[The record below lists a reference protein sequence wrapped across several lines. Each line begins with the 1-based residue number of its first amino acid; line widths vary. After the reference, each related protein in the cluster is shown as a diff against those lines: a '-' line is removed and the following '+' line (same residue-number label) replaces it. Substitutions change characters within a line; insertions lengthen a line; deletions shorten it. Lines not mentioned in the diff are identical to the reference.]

1 MHPLKVFS
9 FAERQTELQKH
20 AHRHQSQN
28 SGLDRLIFFVNLA
41 LLPLNVFNFRTGL
54 ISNVDNFTT
63 DIAIMNHI

>member
-28 SGLDRLIFFVNLA
+28 SGLDRLFFFVNLA
-41 LLPLNVFNFRTGL
+41 LLALNVFNKVFQTKKKIHAHLLRQFRL
-54 ISNVDNFTT
+54 
-63 DIAIMNHI
+63 